1 MKFKFSFIIFLLLGC
16 TLNVYAQSI
25 DDLQDVDV
33 DKLSEQQIRQISEE
47 ARARGLTPNQVAEL
61 AIQRGMPSSEAM
73 QLRNRLNQASS
84 SMQRQ
89 NGGTTLQPNRLRY
102 TMTDTSRSEYFDSFF
117 GADSSRDSLMF
128 YQSIELIK
136 YRTEQ
141 DSVALAKQK
150 LKDKIFG
157 FSLFDQQMAPFE
169 PSLNI
174 PTPTDYEL
182 AAGDELIIDLFGA
195 TEQTFQLTVSPD
207 GIIYIENVGP
217 VYVNG
222 LTIEEAKQRI
232 REKMAAN
239 GYSGLRA
246 ESGSV
251 GSTSMQLSL
260 GQIRSIKVSVIGEAS
275 QPGTYTL
282 PSLATVFNALY
293 SAGGP
298 TVTGSFRK
306 IDIIRGDSVVRT
318 FDLYDLLING
328 DQTDN
333 IRLNDQDIIKIN
345 PYLNRVEIEGEVKR
359 PGIYETR
366 NAETLADLLEFA
378 GDFTG
383 DAYTDRI
390 KIIGSTNRQRRINDV
405 GQDHFDEFSLR
416 NGDYV
421 TVQEVLDRFE
431 NMVEIKGAVFREGKY
446 ELTDTTT
453 VSSLIKRAEGLRG
466 DAFSNRGLIY
476 REQEDYTLQTL
487 RFDVEEVMNNP
498 AENDIALKKNDLVV
512 ISSIFDLRDDYY
524 VEIRGP
530 VQEPGR
536 YQYAEDMTLEDII
549 FQANGLTVEAI
560 PYRIE
565 VARRVDDHGEDFQSS
580 EIANIFQF
588 QIDESLKLDPGSAN
602 FELQPF
608 DIVYIRKAPNY
619 ERQQEVV
626 VSGEVRYPGTYT
638 LKSKNDR
645 ISDIIERAG
654 GLTPDAYTDGATLYR
669 EIEGLELRGNRDEED
684 IEGFYTQEED
694 SLQNAARRTGRAN
707 NLSGVTISKI
717 GIELPRI
724 LDNSGSKY
732 DLYVQNKDSLYIPKN
747 LQTVIVKGG
756 VFYPTSIRYDEN
768 LTYRDYITAAG
779 GYNELAKENKSYV
792 IYANGEVNRVKKFLF
807 FKDYPEVKPGATLVV
822 PEREQ
827 VRRLS
832 PQERVTIY
840 SAIVSTVAVIS
851 STIFQILR

>member
-16 TLNVYAQSI
+16 TLSVSAQGI

-33 DKLSEQQIRQISEE
+33 DKLSEQQIQQISEE

-89 NGGTTLQPNRLRY
+89 GGTTMQPNRLRY
-102 TMTDTSRSEYFDSFF
+102 MQPDTARAGYFDSFF
-117 GADSSRDSLMF
+117 GADSARDSLMF

-136 YRTEQ
+136 YRTKQ

-174 PTPTDYEL
+174 PTPTNYKL
-182 AAGDELIIDLFGA
+182 AAGDELLIDLFGA

-207 GIIYIENVGP
+207 GVVYIENVGP

-222 LTIEEAKQRI
+222 LSIEEAKQRI
-232 REKMAAN
+232 KEKMAAN

-246 ESGSV
+246 ESGDPQNI
-251 GSTSMQLSL
+251 SMQLSL

-293 SAGGP
+293 SSGGP

-366 NAETLADLLEFA
+366 DSETLADLLDFA
-378 GDFTG
+378 GEFTG

-405 GQDHFDEFSLR
+405 SQANFDEFSLR

-453 VSSLIKRAEGLRG
+453 VSSLIERAEGLRG

-487 RFDVEEVMNNP
+487 RFNVEEVMNNP
-498 AENDIALKKNDLVV
+498 IEHDIALKENDLVV

-524 VEIRGP
+524 VEIQGP

-549 FQANGLTVEAI
+549 FRANGLTVEAI

-565 VARRVDDHGEDFQSS
+565 VARRVDDQGEGYVSS

-588 QIDESLKLDPGSAN
+588 QVDENLKLDPGSAD
-602 FELQPF
+602 FKLQPF
-608 DIVYIRKAPNY
+608 DIIYVRRAPNY
-619 ERQQEVV
+619 EKQQEVV

-645 ISDIIERAG
+645 ISDVIERAG
-654 GLTPDAYTDGATLYR
+654 GLTQDAYTDGATLYR

-694 SLQNAARRTGRAN
+694 SLQNIARQRGG
-707 NLSGVTISKI
+707 NLSGITISKI

-724 LDNSGSKY
+724 LENEGSKY
-732 DLYVQNKDSLYIPKN
+732 DLFVQNNDSLYVPKN

-756 VFYPTSIRYDEN
+756 VFYPTSIRYDEG

-822 PEREQ
+822 PEQEQ